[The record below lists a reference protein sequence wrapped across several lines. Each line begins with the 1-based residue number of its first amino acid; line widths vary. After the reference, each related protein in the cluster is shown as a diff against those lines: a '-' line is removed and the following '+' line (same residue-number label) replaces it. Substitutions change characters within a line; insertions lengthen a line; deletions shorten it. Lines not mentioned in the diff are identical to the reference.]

1 MNLVLFGTSPIGCQS
16 TPLQESTRRLRFEK
30 QRYVLRL
37 REVYQKWLKLRK
49 SLALNFSK
57 SDGKDDKGQILTA
70 TPRRGL
76 SRAGGKN
83 MFFKLQKK
91 IDTLNC
97 PAFKFLS
104 FKKINSFVFSKSTTY
119 AWLVVAYCYLNYLR
133 HMNCFL
139 IDQIYALVAT
149 MQIPIF
155 ANRDDQTFQ
164 QYISLV
170 PLPNSDISR
179 CKNWSSLVD
188 PKPFCL
194 YVS

>member
-1 MNLVLFGTSPIGCQS
+1 M
-16 TPLQESTRRLRFEK
+16 
-30 QRYVLRL
+30 LRL
-37 REVYQKWLKLRK
+37 REVYQDWLELRK

-133 HMNCFL
+133 HMNCFF

-179 CKNWSSLVD
+179 WKN
-188 PKPFCL
+188 
-194 YVS
+194 